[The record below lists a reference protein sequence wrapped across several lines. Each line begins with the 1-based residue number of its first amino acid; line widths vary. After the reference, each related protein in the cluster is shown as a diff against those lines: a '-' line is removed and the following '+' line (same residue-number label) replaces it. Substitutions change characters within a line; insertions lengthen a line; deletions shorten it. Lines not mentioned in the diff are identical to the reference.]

1 MPMSESTGQSLKR
14 ELDAR
19 TGTLFTAAMIVGTGI
34 FAALGA
40 ATDAA
45 GTGVLVAMLLGG
57 TVALATGISAA
68 QLGVNNPEEGGA
80 FTWARAFGHDTIGF
94 IAGCG
99 YLGKAIVS
107 TSVVALM
114 FATYLGQVVPDLPVR
129 VVAPVA
135 VLAVTG
141 FNILGIELTSRVL
154 IGLLAVLVG
163 LLAIYCATAVHAVDP
178 ARLVPIFGDKGL
190 AGVLTGAALFFWSWD
205 GFMRTAIMA
214 SEMKDPRRSIP
225 ISIVGGVAV
234 AAVVFLTVGAITLGV
249 EGAQQVGGQDTPLL
263 SAAATA
269 AGSAV
274 WAVFAAALV
283 ATFYD
288 IIGILLTASRVGL
301 AMARARELPGWLA
314 GVHARFRTPYRS
326 VIALGLVS
334 ALLALAFDLRSL
346 LAVASAFMVVW
357 YLVTHQAAL
366 ELSKDKRIASPLF
379 SWYGVVGCVA
389 LVLSLPPLATA
400 AAAGVLTAL
409 VGVRWVLRRTPRR
422 ATPA

>member
-1 MPMSESTGQSLKR
+1 MSMSEGTGRSLKR

-45 GTGVLVAMLLGG
+45 GTGVLVAVLLGG

-107 TSVVALM
+107 TAVFALM

-163 LLAIYCATAVHAVDP
+163 LLAIYCATAFHAVDP

-205 GFMRTAIMA
+205 GFMRTAIMS

-225 ISIVGGVAV
+225 LSIVGGVVVAALVFLPV
-234 AAVVFLTVGAITLGV
+234 AAVTLGV
-249 EGAQQVGGQDTPLL
+249 LGADELGRQDTPLL
-263 SAAATA
+263 AAATR
-269 AGSAV
+269 V
-274 WAVFAAALV
+274 TDWMFWPVLAAAVV
-283 ATFYD
+283 AGLGD
-288 IIGILLTASRVGL
+288 MLGILLAASRVAL
-301 AMARARELPGWLA
+301 AMGNAHELPGWLGA
-314 GVHARFRTPYRS
+314 VHERFRTPHHA
-326 VIALGLVS
+326 VAALG
-334 ALLALAFDLRSL
+334 
-346 LAVASAFMVVW
+346 VASA
-357 YLVTHQAAL
+357 
-366 ELSKDKRIASPLF
+366 
-379 SWYGVVGCVA
+379 
-389 LVLSLPPLATA
+389 VL
-400 AAAGVLTAL
+400 
-409 VGVRWVLRRTPRR
+409 
-422 ATPA
+422 

>member
-80 FTWARAFGHDTIGF
+80 FTWARAFGHETIGF

-163 LLAIYCATAVHAVDP
+163 LLAIYCATAFHAVDP

-214 SEMKDPRRSIP
+214 SEMKEPRRSIP
-225 ISIVGGVAV
+225 IM
-234 AAVVFLTVGAITLGV
+234 FLTVGAITLGV
-249 EGAQQVGGQDTPLL
+249 EGAQQVGAQDTPLL

-409 VGVRWVLRRTPRR
+409 VGVRSVLRRTPRR
-422 ATPA
+422 ATPG